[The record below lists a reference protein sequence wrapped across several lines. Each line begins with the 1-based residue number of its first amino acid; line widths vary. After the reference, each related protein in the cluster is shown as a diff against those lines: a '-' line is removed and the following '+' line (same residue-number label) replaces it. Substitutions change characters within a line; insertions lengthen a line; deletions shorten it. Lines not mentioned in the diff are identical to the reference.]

1 MTQQR
6 TLLVC
11 DCANTQTANPELLQ
25 KAAGAHQVVTSSGLC
40 TGDLDRVAAALSA
53 DGEVI
58 VTCGQQ
64 AQLFDRLSEEIIA
77 TSGRAAPFMAIDIRD
92 RAGWAPTNANQKQV
106 EAKQAALIKAATLS
120 QPMAPLKTIESQGV
134 CCIVGPQAACEW
146 LASQL
151 TPTLGVTIIIT
162 DEPKLKEPTAAY
174 DVTRGTL
181 REVSGALGGF
191 TIIIDQFAEM
201 VPTGRGRIAFTAP
214 RDGAKSKC
222 DIFID
227 VRGLD
232 PAFPAHHKRNGYFW
246 ASPTDE
252 VALRALV
259 PKALDRIGSFE
270 KTIYFRFEESLCAH
284 SRAKKTGCTRC
295 LDVCPTE
302 AISSRGDTVFID
314 SNVCAGCGSCAAV
327 CPTGAVTMTDPPFEH
342 FTRTIATLAETYRAH
357 AQSAPRLLIHDAEFG
372 GELIRLLAR
381 HGEGLPSDVIP
392 LGLDHIEGVGH
403 AECLAALGAGFSQV
417 FVLIGPKTER
427 EALDPQWLITEAI
440 LTGTGHALERIQ
452 RLEVTSPGALFD
464 ALTTP
469 THPDPA
475 ITPVLLIGGRRDV
488 VRLIAS
494 ALADATK
501 ASASTSIEAP
511 ITLPVGAPYG
521 EIQVNGDA
529 CTLCLACVSLCPTA
543 ALGDHPD
550 KPEINFTENSCIQC
564 GICANTC
571 PESAITLSPQLNLDK
586 SVLSARP
593 LHGEEPFAC
602 VECGREFGVK
612 STIERIIEK
621 LNGKHWMYT
630 GSDNFK
636 LIQMCDDCRINAQY
650 HDDNAPMKMGN
661 RPRPRTTD
669 DYLDS

>member
-1 MTQQR
+1 
-6 TLLVC
+6 
-11 DCANTQTANPELLQ
+11 
-25 KAAGAHQVVTSSGLC
+25 
-40 TGDLDRVAAALSA
+40 
-53 DGEVI
+53 
-58 VTCGQQ
+58 
-64 AQLFDRLSEEIIA
+64 
-77 TSGRAAPFMAIDIRD
+77 MAIDLRD
-92 RAGWAPTNANQKQV
+92 RAGWAPSGSDQRFI
-106 EAKQAALIKAATLS
+106 EAKQDALLKAALLP

-134 CCIVGPQAACEW
+134 CCVIGPQAACEW
-146 LASQL
+146 IATKL
-151 TPTLGVTIIIT
+151 TPTLGVTMIIT
-162 DEPKLKEPTAAY
+162 DEPTLREPTAAY
-174 DVTRGTL
+174 DVARGRL
-181 REVSGALGGF
+181 REAKGALGAF
-191 TIIIDQFAEM
+191 EIVIDGFAEM
-201 VPTGRGRIAFTAP
+201 IPTGRGRIQFTTP

-222 DIFID
+222 DILID
-227 VRGLD
+227 LRGEA

-246 ASPTDE
+246 AAANDL
-252 VALRALV
+252 VARETIVA
-259 PKALDRIGSFE
+259 KALDRIGTFE
-270 KTIYFRFEESLCAH
+270 KTIYFRFEDSLCAH

-327 CPTGAVTMTDPPFEH
+327 CPTAAVTMTDPPFEH
-342 FTRTIATLAETYRAH
+342 FTRTIATLAETFRAH
-357 AQSAPRLLIHDAEFG
+357 AQQAPRLLIHDAEFG

-381 HGEGLPSDVIP
+381 HGQGLPADVIP
-392 LGLDHIEGVGH
+392 LGLEHIEGVGH

-417 FVLIGPKTER
+417 SVLIGPKTER
-427 EALDPQWLITEAI
+427 EALDPQWEIAEAI
-440 LTGTGHALERIQ
+440 LQGAGHPVTRIQ
-452 RLEVTSPGALFD
+452 RIEVTSPGALFD
-464 ALTTP
+464 ALVTP
-469 THPDPA
+469 LHRDAA
-475 ITPVLLIGGRRDV
+475 IGTVLLLGGRRDV
-488 VRLIAS
+488 VRLVAK
-494 ALADATK
+494 AL
-501 ASASTSIEAP
+501 SEAAPQTNETTHQP
-511 ITLPVGAPYG
+511 ITLPQGAPYG

-564 GICANTC
+564 GLCANTC
-571 PESAITLSPQLNLDK
+571 PESAITLAPRLNLDK

-602 VECGREFGVK
+602 IECGREFGVK

-650 HDDNAPMKMGN
+650 HDQDAPMKLGE

>member
-1 MTQQR
+1 MAQHR

-11 DCANTQTANPELLQ
+11 DCVNTQPVNPELLKQ
-25 KAAGAHQVVTSSGLC
+25 VAGAQQVITSSGLC
-40 TGDLDRVAAALSA
+40 TTDLDRVATALSA

-58 VTCGQQ
+58 VACGQQ

-77 TSGRAAPFMAIDIRD
+77 TSGQAAPFMAIDIRD
-92 RAGWAPTNANQKQV
+92 RAGWAPADAEQSQV
-106 EAKQAALIKAATLS
+106 EAKQAALLKAATLA

-146 LASQL
+146 LAAQL

-174 DVTRGTL
+174 DIARGSL
-181 REVSGALGGF
+181 REVSGALGAF
-191 TIIIDQFAEM
+191 KIVIDQFAE
-201 VPTGRGRIAFTAP
+201 VIPTGRGKLTFSAP
-214 RDGAKSKC
+214 RDGAKSNC

-227 VRGLD
+227 VRGLE
-232 PAFPAHHKRNGYFW
+232 PAFPAHHKRNGYFY
-246 ASPTDE
+246 AKPDDQ

-259 PKALDRIGSFE
+259 AKALDRIGTFE
-270 KTIYFRFEESLCAH
+270 KTIYFNFEQSLCAH

-342 FTRTIATLAETYRAH
+342 FTRTIATLSETYRAH
-357 AQSAPRLLIHDAEFG
+357 AKSAPRLLIHDAEFG
-372 GELIRLLAR
+372 AELIRLLAR
-381 HGEGLPSDVIP
+381 HGQGLPADVIP
-392 LGLDHIEGVGH
+392 LGLDHVEGVGH

-417 FVLIGPKTER
+417 SVLLSPNTER
-427 EALDPQWLITEAI
+427 EAFDPQWLLTEAI
-440 LTGTGHALERIQ
+440 LLGTGHKTERIQ
-452 RLEVTSPGALFD
+452 RIEVVSPGALFD
-464 ALTTP
+464 ALKTAP
-469 THPDPA
+469 EPA
-475 ITPVLLIGGRRDV
+475 AAIDPVLLVGGRRDV
-488 VRLIAS
+488 VRVVSS
-494 ALADATK
+494 ALAEVTRTADAAT
-501 ASASTSIEAP
+501 APSIS
-511 ITLPVGAPYG
+511 LPAGAPYG
-521 EIQVNGDA
+521 EIQINGDA

-550 KPEINFTENSCIQC
+550 KPEINFTENSCVQC
-564 GICANTC
+564 GLCANTC
-571 PESAITLSPQLNLDK
+571 PESAITLNPQLNLDK
-586 SVLSARP
+586 GVLSPRP

-602 VECGREFGVK
+602 IECGREFGVK

-650 HDDNAPMKMGN
+650 HDENAPMKLGE